1 MCVFKYIYI
10 HVLRCCSRCSSQLML
25 DVVVWIGDGDG
36 RDDERWKL
44 DENVGDRTHKIA
56 TSVPCA
62 LYSPN
67 GFIVMPVCCWRP
79 GKCIRCRYFLK
90 QLRHVP
96 RALFSEFVHK

>member
-1 MCVFKYIYI
+1 M
-10 HVLRCCSRCSSQLML
+10 R
-25 DVVVWIGDGDG
+25 DG

-44 DENVGDRTHKIA
+44 EENVGDRTHKIA

-79 GKCIRCRYFLK
+79 GKCIRCRYFFASTNYVMF
-90 QLRHVP
+90 Q
-96 RALFSEFVHK
+96 RALAFVHKQATEFALILLVVSVKVCSIFSQI